1 MLLLA
6 RKRLS
11 MCIPSPGFANNR
23 RAVLLRHLC
32 IWEFLLRVLK
42 CLEGGE
48 GNSESG
54 SVGADADTINFALV
68 VPPCVC
74 FVACKLLGSSLRRI
88 Y

>member
-11 MCIPSPGFANNR
+11 MCIPSPGFGSNR

-32 IWEFLLRVLK
+32 IWEFLLRVSK

-48 GNSESG
+48 AIQRE
-54 SVGADADTINFALV
+54 AQWEQMLTQINFALV

-88 Y
+88 